1 MINEKQNEKWIKI
14 NHSEIVEI
22 HILILAYFHICII
35 IFFLL
40 KMLRKLYIIYTC
52 IHISGSWT
60 FPVLFINKPLVKR
73 KMKIIFNFFC
83 RWLNISFN
91 MKTSWHCTVPTFIK
105 WTWIV
110 SPWKQELS
118 PFEKGTGDCRS
129 SFVAPLKKIKY
140 IWQEDFYLPLL
151 RETSSSKWRWPNVWI
166 SFILLIIRTW
176 PYK

>member
-35 IFFLL
+35 IFFFL

-60 FPVLFINKPLVKR
+60 FPVLFINKPLVKQ

-91 MKTSWHCTVPTFIK
+91 MKTSSDIALFRHSSNEP
-105 WTWIV
+105 
-110 SPWKQELS
+110 ELS
-118 PFEKGTGDCRS
+118 PLENRNCL
-129 SFVAPLKKIKY
+129 PLKKE
-140 IWQEDFYLPLL
+140 QETADRHLSLL
-151 RETSSSKWRWPNVWI
+151 WKKSSTFDKKIFICLSYVRHHLVNEDGQMYGFRL
-166 SFILLIIRTW
+166 SF
-176 PYK
+176 